1 MSNGS
6 PDAAPPVRFRHRV
19 EYGALACA
27 AAIART
33 LPYRLALAFAWC
45 VAAFLFHV
53 ARFRRRETLRRI
65 GLVFPGIPRR
75 RARRIAWTSLR
86 NLAFNA
92 VEMLRIRSFDRATLE
107 RRIAN
112 LREGVETIRRVAT
125 RPDGSRT
132 GIVLALPHMGNW
144 DLAGSACHLCGE
156 PIFSVAGRQ
165 RNPLANDLIN
175 RLRSGHGMDII
186 ERGGRTLG
194 QIVVR
199 LRRGDVFAILPD
211 SRSRHP
217 DIEVPFLGGRANLA
231 RGMATFAHATG
242 APIIPLHMLREGW
255 TRFRFVMGEPVY
267 PDPSADKPSDVRRM
281 TEIVVA
287 HVDAAIHEHPEQ
299 WFWYNKRWV
308 LDPVEPD
315 PPHPPT
321 PADAPRA

>member
-1 MSNGS
+1 MANGS
-6 PDAAPPVRFRHRV
+6 PEPAPRPRLKHRI
-19 EYGALACA
+19 EYRAIACA
-27 AAIART
+27 AAIVRT
-33 LPYRLALAFAWC
+33 LPYRAALAFAWL

-53 ARFRRRETLRRI
+53 LRFRRHETLRRI
-65 GLVFPGIPRR
+65 RLVFPGIPARK
-75 RARRIAWTSLR
+75 ARRIAWISLR

-92 VEMLRIRSFDRATLE
+92 VEMLRIRSFDLAALE

-112 LREGVETIRRVAT
+112 LHEGVALIRRVAA
-125 RPDGSRT
+125 RPDGSRS
-132 GIVLALPHMGNW
+132 GVILALPHMGNW

-211 SRSRHP
+211 SRNRHP

-242 APIIPLHMLREGW
+242 SPILPLHMVREGW
-255 TRFRFVMGEPVY
+255 THFRFVMGEPVF
-267 PDPSADKPSDVRRM
+267 PDPSAEKLADVRRM
-281 TEIVVA
+281 TELVIA
-287 HVDAAIHEHPEQ
+287 HVDAAIHECPEQ

-308 LDPVEPD
+308 LDPVELPEKAPLPS
-315 PPHPPT
+315 PPCP
-321 PADAPRA
+321 